1 MPELPEVE
9 TTLHG
14 LSPHL
19 AGQRIA
25 GAVVRNHALRWPIPR
40 GLAATL
46 TGQAIVALSRRA
58 KYLLIEC
65 ERGTLLVHLGMSG
78 SLRIVARDEPVEK
91 HDHFDLLIHGG
102 ASMRLTDPRRF
113 GAVLWCAGDVHRHKL
128 LADLGPEPLS
138 ESFDGAV
145 LYAAT
150 RGRRAAIK
158 LAIMDSRIVVG
169 VGNIYAS
176 EALFRARVSPRVA
189 AGRLSRVR
197 CDHLARA
204 IKDTLSI
211 AIAAG
216 GSTLRNFVHADGVR
230 GQFQHQVWVYDRAGE
245 PCKVCAARIVAI
257 RQGQRSTFYCRHCQ
271 R

>member
-9 TTLHG
+9 TTRLG
-14 LSPHL
+14 LSPYL

-25 GAVVRNHALRWPIPR
+25 GAVVRNRALRWPIPR

-46 TGQAIVALSRRA
+46 TGQTIQRLSRRA

-65 ERGTLLVHLGMSG
+65 QRGTLIVHLGMSG
-78 SLRIVARDEPVEK
+78 SLRIVTGDTPVEK
-91 HDHFDLLIHGG
+91 HDHFDLLIDNG
-102 ASMRLTDPRRF
+102 ANMRLTDPRRF
-113 GAVLWCAGDVHRHKL
+113 GAILWCVGDVHQHKL
-128 LADLGPEPLS
+128 LLDLGPEPLS
-138 ESFDGAV
+138 ESFDGAT
-145 LYAAT
+145 LHAAT

-176 EALFRARVSPRVA
+176 EALFRARISPRMA
-189 AGRLSRVR
+189 AGRLSRAR
-197 CDHLARA
+197 CDLLAQS
-204 IKDTLSI
+204 IKDTLGT

-216 GSTLRNFVHADGVR
+216 GSSLRNFVHADGSA
-230 GQFQHQVWVYDRAGE
+230 GDFQNRVWVYDRAGE
-245 PCKVCAARIVAI
+245 PCKVCASPIGAI